1 MMKRICNVTTD
12 SEELDAIQPGSEVV
26 MHFSITLEDGTV
38 ADSTE
43 GEEPLQFVMGDQT
56 LIEGLEL
63 ALYGLKVG
71 DKQSLKIDPE
81 NGYGYPD
88 PENIHTMQRDEF
100 PEDMEIA
107 KGVIVSFAMPDEE
120 EFPGTIT
127 EIGDKQVTVD
137 FNHPIA
143 GHEITF
149 DVEILEIINGG
160 EAPSVQ

>member
-1 MMKRICNVTTD
+1 MTSIA
-12 SEELDAIQPGSEVV
+12 DAPETIQPGSEVV
-26 MHFSITLEDGTV
+26 MNFSITLEDGTV

-43 GEEPLQFVMGDQT
+43 GDEPLRFVLGDQT

-71 DKQSLKIDPE
+71 DKQSLKIGPE
-81 NGYGYPD
+81 NAYGYPD
-88 PENIHTMQRDEF
+88 PDNIHAMQRDEF

-107 KGVIVSFAMPDEE
+107 KGVIIAFAMPDED

-127 EIGDKQVTVD
+127 EVGDKQVTVD

-160 EAPSVQ
+160 ERPSVQ

>member
-1 MMKRICNVTTD
+1 MT
-12 SEELDAIQPGSEVV
+12 SELDQSDTIQPGSEVV

-71 DKQSLKIDPE
+71 DKQSLVIEPE
-81 NGYGYPD
+81 NAYGYPD
-88 PENIHTMQRDEF
+88 PENVHAMQREDF
-100 PEDMEIA
+100 PEEMEIK
-107 KGVIVSFAMPDEE
+107 KGVIVGFATPAGD
-120 EFPGTIT
+120 EFPGTVT
-127 EIGDKQVTVD
+127 EVGEEQVMVD

-143 GHEITF
+143 GHEIIF
-149 DVEILEIINGG
+149 DVEILAITNGG
-160 EAPSVQ
+160 EPPVVQ